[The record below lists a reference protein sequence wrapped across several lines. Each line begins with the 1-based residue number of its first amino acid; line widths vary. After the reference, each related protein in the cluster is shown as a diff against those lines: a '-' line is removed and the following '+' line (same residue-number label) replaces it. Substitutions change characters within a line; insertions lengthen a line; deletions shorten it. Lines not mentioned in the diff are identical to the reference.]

1 MNFLS
6 HPLSLFQGGERNVVR
21 IVLSKEEKKVMIMG
35 KKSSIP
41 LAEGRL
47 I

>member
-1 MNFLS
+1 VNFLS
-6 HPLSLFQGGERNVVR
+6 HSLSLFQGGEQIVVG

-35 KKSSIP
+35 KNPSIP

-47 I
+47 T